1 MNGAITATANSL
13 TLTSATNFAASNLS
27 SRCYV
32 KIDNEIMFG
41 TLSGT
46 TISSLTR
53 GTDITTSG
61 ASAAHAN
68 GATVELYQILGT
80 PLDQV
85 NKIHTAIANIDTNSY
100 TVLVTTAPTITGSD
114 TTPTAQVGG
123 INVYAS
129 ENYRFETARNLIG
142 AIELPNTTLSGNL
155 KTTSATSPSGSE
167 SSFNFD
173 TTGDVIELN
182 ENFEFDTTRMIA
194 SDYNQTNEMSGAKS
208 MNLDITMTTT
218 QRNLSPVI
226 DLDRMSVVAVGNVV
240 DKITSSSDVYPTTDF
255 KDSTKPEGDNHSA
268 IYITKKVALQNSATA
283 LKVLLNGNIQA
294 QSDIKVLF
302 KILPS
307 ASADDFDDL
316 DYQFFNDDGSPDNA
330 VNVSLTPGDF
340 QEYEFTAGVKDD
352 GFTGTELP
360 DFIQFAIKIV
370 LQSTNA
376 AQPPKV
382 KDLRAIALAY

>member
-1 MNGAITATANSL
+1 MKILGISCFYHD
-13 TLTSATNFAASNLS
+13 SAASII
-27 SRCYV
+27 
-32 KIDNEIMFG
+32 IDNEIMFG

-61 ASAAHAN
+61 ASVAHVN
-68 GATVELYQILGT
+68 GAAVELYQILGT

-100 TVLVTTAPTITGSD
+100 TVTVTTAPTISGSD

-142 AIELPNTTLSGNL
+142 AVELPNTTLSANL

-182 ENFEFDTTRMIA
+182 ENFEFDTSRMIA

-226 DLDRMSVVAVGNVV
+226 DLDRMSIVAVGNVV

-255 KDSTKPEGDNHSA
+255 KASTEPEGDNHSA
-268 IYITKKVALQNSATA
+268 VYITKKVALQNSATA

-294 QSDIKVLF
+294 EADIKVLF

-307 ASADDFDDL
+307 ASAEDFDDL
-316 DYQFFNDDGSPDNA
+316 EYQFFNTDGSPDNA

-376 AQPPKV
+376 AQPPRV